1 MKYILQYNYNS
12 TIYDINNC
20 NETMKIRKLENHC
33 DLIYRLTNENDEEK
47 IYTVETYG
55 NIKVI
60 KELNKIIYDDRDL
73 KHIKIKIK

>member
-1 MKYILQYNYNS
+1 MK
-12 TIYDINNC
+12 
-20 NETMKIRKLENHC
+20 KIRKLENHC
-33 DLIYRLTNENDEEK
+33 DLIYRLTNENDQEK

-73 KHIKIKIK
+73 KHIKIKIKWSREKKSVLLEEMKNHEGD